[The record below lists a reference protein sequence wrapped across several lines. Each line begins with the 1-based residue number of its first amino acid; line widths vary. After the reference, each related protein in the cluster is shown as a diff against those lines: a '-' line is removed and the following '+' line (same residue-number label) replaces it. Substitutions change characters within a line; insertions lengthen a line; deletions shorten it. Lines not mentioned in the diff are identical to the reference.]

1 MDFIL
6 KSIFKKSAFVI
17 IFANVLHAIPNPT
30 IQEIFTKEHLSPLYS
45 FSSKSPLP
53 FLLELQKNLPFFSI
67 IDAGCGVPH
76 WLFDQDLPFQYT
88 GIDIVREIIEKNQ
101 ALQNKNSFLLLD
113 ITQEKIPSSDLILCQ
128 NCLEHLSF
136 FDIYSALNSFKE
148 SGASYL
154 LTSAYPDQKINKET
168 STGLY
173 RKLNL
178 QSYPF
183 YFPPPLFIYD
193 QDDGKQLE
201 LWQLQDLDLTGLFN
215 ILSPPLTVLSKPV
228 GKPLS
233 WEHPAVM
240 NSIRRG
246 LSQIHHDFSINPDTL
261 DQVKQNVFV
270 VCDPEAGR
278 NAYQWKL
285 ENKIKKLVVGPNM
298 VGSPFQENKFV
309 SWPLIDAY
317 LHPSEWTRKGFI
329 AVEPFLK
336 DRISLWPA
344 GVDEQYWNPVESFEK
359 KNSNKVLL
367 YKKTDFNV
375 SDQVES
381 LLKNLGF
388 EVVSITYGKYSID
401 QYKQICNECK
411 FAVFISRS
419 ESQGIALAESWSM
432 DIPTL
437 VWNPKGSITYQEVI
451 FNDISSAPYLS
462 DMTGKEWSTQDDL
475 IKLLKDFNSHAKHF
489 QPRRWTLLHMT
500 DKVSS
505 EQLLSYIRQDP

>member
-1 MDFIL
+1 MIC
-6 KSIFKKSAFVI
+6 IFKKSIFFIV
-17 IFANVLHAIPNPT
+17 FANLLQASPNPT
-30 IQEIFTKEHLSPLYS
+30 IQEIFTKEHLTPLYS
-45 FSSKSPLP
+45 TSSKSPLP
-53 FLLELQKNLPFFSI
+53 CLLELRKKLSFSSV
-67 IDAGCGVPH
+67 IDAGCGTSH
-76 WLFDQDLPFQYT
+76 LLFQEDLPFGYV
-88 GIDIVREIIEKNQ
+88 GIDIVESIIKKN
-101 ALQNKNSFLLLD
+101 KTTHDKYSFLLLD
-113 ITQEKIPSSDLILCQ
+113 ITKEKIPSSDLILCQ
-128 NCLEHLSF
+128 NCLEYLSF
-136 FDIYSALNSFKE
+136 FDAYNALNSFKE

-154 LTSAYPDQKINKET
+154 LTSTYSDQKINKET
-168 STGLY
+168 STGVY

-178 QSYPF
+178 RAYPF
-183 YFPPPLFIYD
+183 YFPPPLFTYD
-193 QDDGKQLE
+193 LQEGKQLE
-201 LWQLQDLDLTGLFN
+201 LWRLQDLDLTELLN

-228 GKPLS
+228 GKPLF
-233 WEHPAVM
+233 WEHPAVV
-240 NSIRRG
+240 NSIKRG
-246 LSQIHHDFSINPDTL
+246 LSQIHQNFSVNPDTL
-261 DQVKQNVFV
+261 DRVKQNVFV

-285 ENKIKKLVVGPNM
+285 ENKIKRLVIGPNM

-329 AVEPFLK
+329 AALPLLEG
-336 DRISLWPA
+336 RISLWPA

-359 KNSNKVLL
+359 KRSNKVLL
-367 YKKTDFNV
+367 YRKTDFNV
-375 SDQVES
+375 CDQIET

-401 QYKQICNECK
+401 QYKQICNQCK

-432 DIPTL
+432 DVPTL

-451 FNDISSAPYLS
+451 FNDVSSAPYLS
-462 DMTGKEWSTQDDL
+462 EMTGKEWTTEDDL
-475 IKLLKDFNSHAKHF
+475 TKILKNFNSHAKYF